1 MVAAAAVAGP
11 AGVRTRATA
20 TAGRTA
26 GVAASA
32 PGGGASGG
40 VIRGGPSVASPA
52 AVEAT
57 PAAVE
62 ASPAEAEAEVEAAE
76 AEAAE
81 AAAEAAAAEAEAFPV
96 AAARHGAEGAATQPH
111 ASLSVTRAVDVC
123 GWLVAA
129 SSARV
134 RARDGGRELGIGMG
148 VGSALECEAAG
159 SSRRAAS

>member
-32 PGGGASGG
+32 PGGGAYGG

-62 ASPAEAEAEVEAAE
+62 ASPAEAEAE
-76 AEAAE
+76 AE
-81 AAAEAAAAEAEAFPV
+81 AAAEAEAGATKAEEMTEMEA
-96 AAARHGAEGAATQPH
+96 
-111 ASLSVTRAVDVC
+111 
-123 GWLVAA
+123 
-129 SSARV
+129 
-134 RARDGGRELGIGMG
+134 I
-148 VGSALECEAAG
+148 
-159 SSRRAAS
+159 

>member
-1 MVAAAAVAGP
+1 MAAVAAVAGST
-11 AGVRTRATA
+11 GVTTRATAYPTA
-20 TAGRTA
+20 TAGRTV

-32 PGGGASGG
+32 HGGGASGG

-62 ASPAEAEAEVEAAE
+62 ASPAEAEAEAEAAE

-81 AAAEAAAAEAEAFPV
+81 AAEAALPV
-96 AAARHGAEGAATQPH
+96 AAARHGAEGAATGPH

-129 SSARV
+129 SRARV
-134 RARDGGRELGIGMG
+134 RGRDGDRELGIGIG

>member
-1 MVAAAAVAGP
+1 
-11 AGVRTRATA
+11 
-20 TAGRTA
+20 
-26 GVAASA
+26 
-32 PGGGASGG
+32 
-40 VIRGGPSVASPA
+40 VASPA

-62 ASPAEAEAEVEAAE
+62 ASPAEAEAEAAE
-76 AEAAE
+76 AEAEAEATEAE
-81 AAAEAAAAEAEAFPV
+81 AAAEAAEAAFPV